1 MGGDRND
8 EEPQET
14 EAWISAQLLIDS
26 RRNISPKR
34 LVDPGPSRAQLES
47 LLALAAAAPDHG
59 MVTPWRF
66 VLIPFVQRRCLAEV
80 FAMALADRDRGASV
94 EQFEAARQKAFRAPL
109 VLVAAACLGNDE
121 SGTPRLERMIS
132 MGAAIQNV
140 LLGAHAMGFA
150 HRKFKRS
157 PEAPL
162 GPGLAAD
169 TGLTGLELTPEPL
182 PCADSNDSARLGTS
196 DRAWQALIPRLTP
209 SHPASNQH
217 AAQHPLQLPPGCA
230 AGVMMCAL
238 SEVAGARPAPNGFSF
253 SRAPPRAPG
262 PWAGAAGPDPGAS
275 GSSRSPAA
283 AG

>member
-140 LLGAHAMGFA
+140 LLGAHAMGFGA
-150 HRKFKRS
+150 GLTSGRAMSS
-157 PEAPL
+157 PRLRALCGLDEDQVPVCCINIGTVARQKVGSRTRPRIADFFRDAPL
-162 GPGLAAD
+162 ESPDHVLRAA
-169 TGLTGLELTPEPL
+169 
-182 PCADSNDSARLGTS
+182 R
-196 DRAWQALIPRLTP
+196 
-209 SHPASNQH
+209 
-217 AAQHPLQLPPGCA
+217 
-230 AGVMMCAL
+230 
-238 SEVAGARPAPNGFSF
+238 
-253 SRAPPRAPG
+253 
-262 PWAGAAGPDPGAS
+262 
-275 GSSRSPAA
+275 
-283 AG
+283 